1 MDTHL
6 LAERSPYHHNFM
18 RMNRSAGTAFA
29 NTNLRAR
36 DGGGD
41 LGESFLGM
49 SSHAVGSEKIAGG
62 AAGQRPLGGEQG
74 QGAVGGRRR
83 KERQARRNHEI
94 LGDKTKKLQLIGNRI
109 GRILE

>member
-1 MDTHL
+1 
-6 LAERSPYHHNFM
+6 
-18 RMNRSAGTAFA
+18 
-29 NTNLRAR
+29 
-36 DGGGD
+36 
-41 LGESFLGM
+41 M

-94 LGDKTKKLQLIGNRI
+94 LGDKTKKLHVDWKQNWQNSGIGVADFRNEPKPKVTLQSDFSGTPI
-109 GRILE
+109 TSFCHAIITK

>member
-1 MDTHL
+1 M
-6 LAERSPYHHNFM
+6 Y
-18 RMNRSAGTAFA
+18 AFA
-29 NTNLRAR
+29 NTDLRAR
-36 DGGGD
+36 DGGDD